1 MMDKNYEEMD
11 LTKMLYDVAEQ
22 KHDYILETE
31 SGSKEN
37 QIATDDFIK
46 CMNVYRDLQKDTDDS
61 YLENR
66 RIDNEIETN
75 RNSEKQRIWFDRF
88 RVALDAG
95 TLVLTGVGL
104 VLSFATLKEYQDI
117 NLNTVITNKDA
128 VKHADNLFN
137 TMFRRLS

>member
-1 MMDKNYEEMD
+1 MDKNYEEMD

-37 QIATDDFIK
+37 QAATDDFIK

-66 RIDNEIETN
+66 RIDNEVETN

>member
-1 MMDKNYEEMD
+1 MDKNYEEMD

-22 KHDYILETE
+22 KHDYILETD

-37 QIATDDFIK
+37 QVATDDFIK

-66 RIDNEIETN
+66 RIDNEVETN

>member
-1 MMDKNYEEMD
+1 MDKNYEEMD

-22 KHDYILETE
+22 KHDYILETD

-37 QIATDDFIK
+37 QVATDDFIK

-66 RIDNEIETN
+66 RIDNEVETN
-75 RNSEKQRIWFDRF
+75 RNSEKQRIWFDRC
-88 RVALDAG
+88 RVVLDAG